1 MVRSSQV
8 SPLDIQIKKGP
19 ADIFIPHLP
28 NPTHYPYFIICILF
42 AFFAPKVSRGFWRRP
57 WNPTA
62 AGFYVS
68 CFTEDPGDLSLLYVT
83 VPFYGLHWSSRCTTV
98 IASSTLS
105 PRHFFHLRPSVT
117 QDQDQEASDLHLQL
131 LLTCSGAMLGGKKR
145 ITQEKGTEWKI
156 WKRGNMAVCGIHLF
170 KSPEKRFGK
179 GRALPKNLE
188 VDWTNQIFFYCQLAT
203 FWRFL
208 MMQRMQIRHSWPPQ
222 LIPLN
227 QL

>member
-42 AFFAPKVSRGFWRRP
+42 AFFAPKVSGGFWRRP

-68 CFTEDPGDLSLLYVT
+68 CSTEDPGDLSLLYVT

-98 IASSTLS
+98 IAPSTLS

-117 QDQDQEASDLHLQL
+117 QDQDQEASDLHLPL
-131 LLTCSGAMLGGKKR
+131 LQTCSGAMLGKKKNR
-145 ITQEKGTEWKI
+145 ITKEKGTEWKI
-156 WKRGNMAVCGIHLF
+156 
-170 KSPEKRFGK
+170 GK
-179 GRALPKNLE
+179 CTGHP
-188 VDWTNQIFFYCQLAT
+188 
-203 FWRFL
+203 
-208 MMQRMQIRHSWPPQ
+208 
-222 LIPLN
+222 
-227 QL
+227 